1 MIPIDEAIARIPQ
14 WKGARPESVTP
25 LAGGITNL
33 NYRVEIGGDTFVVSI
48 AGTGTATLGVDRE
61 RAYECTRVAGDLDIG
76 PQVMCVL
83 PDDGI
88 LVTRFISGCGLAAG
102 AAADPGTLT
111 RIVRSFHRYHGGP
124 AFPGIFSPFETLR
137 AYLRT
142 AQESEA
148 AQVSEVAQT
157 PARLPD
163 DAGALYERVAA
174 IERAAQQGHAIVRP
188 CHNDL
193 WQSNLIDDGRTIRI
207 IDWEYAGTGD
217 VYFDLANFAI
227 HNTFEDADD
236 EALLRT
242 YFGVVRTAGVARLK
256 LLKAV
261 AELREAMWA
270 VVAQHLPATSASGF
284 DASAYAATH
293 FARCRSALADP
304 RISGWLDGLTR

>member
-1 MIPIDEAIARIPQ
+1 MITIEEAIARIPL
-14 WKGARPESVTP
+14 WAAAEISVAP
-25 LAGGITNL
+25 LGGGITNL
-33 NYRVEIGGDTFVVSI
+33 NYRVEVNGEAFVVSLSSEDTAVLGI
-48 AGTGTATLGVDRE
+48 DRRQTYQSTLAASQTGV
-61 RAYECTRVAGDLDIG
+61 G
-76 PQVMCVL
+76 PEVVYFR

-88 LVTRFISGCGLAAG
+88 LVTRFIFGRRLTAREAAQ
-102 AAADPGTLT
+102 PQILE
-111 RIVRSFHRYHGGP
+111 RVVRSLHRYHVGP
-124 AFPGIFSPFETLR
+124 VLAGHFSPFRTLD
-137 AYLRT
+137 AYLRVAQARGT
-142 AQESEA
+142 ALPQDIGEMCDRISAIEA
-148 AQVSEVAQT
+148 AVRGYGV
-157 PARLPD
+157 L
-163 DAGALYERVAA
+163 
-174 IERAAQQGHAIVRP
+174 RP

-193 WQSNLIDDGRTIRI
+193 WESNLIDDGRTIRI

-242 YFGVVRTAGVARLK
+242 YFGAVRTAGVARLK

-270 VVAQHLPATSASGF
+270 VVAQHLLATSASGF
-284 DASAYAATH
+284 DASAYAAIH